1 MKTKLRD
8 LLFPQQKSKIKAG
21 EGKQEGKYKFFT
33 SSPVQ
38 NKHIDVANYTKP
50 ALIFGTGGNASVHF
64 CNEPFSTSTDC
75 LVMFGRNEQEL
86 QTIYFFLRN
95 NMHLLEGGFKGA
107 GLKHISKEYI
117 LDLSIELPS
126 STVQQELLQ
135 KASSIESMVA
145 KRKEQL
151 AKLDTLV
158 KSRFIELFGDP
169 KSNSFN
175 WKQEKLSST
184 MEVRGRVGW
193 KGYKKEDLRNS
204 GPLVLG
210 ATHLSDDGRID
221 LSEPVFLSEEKYFE
235 SPEIMVKQNDL
246 IFAQRGSLGKVGLVE
261 TEYKAATI
269 NPCVLILRPIK
280 INSQFA
286 RYYLMIQKDNGEL
299 DKLNSG
305 STIPMITQKSIGE
318 FSVTVPPIEL
328 QNQFADFVKQT
339 DKSKFEIQKSL
350 EKLEILKKALMQQYF
365 G

>member
-8 LLFPQQKSKIKAG
+8 LLFPQPKSKIKAG

-95 NMHLLEGGFKGA
+95 NMYLLEGGFKGA

-117 LDLSIELPS
+117 LGLSIELPS

-135 KASSIESMVA
+135 KVSSIESMVA

-158 KSRFIELFGDP
+158 KSRFIELFGDYNLAHPQEDWKSISEIGKVVGGSTP
-169 KSNSFN
+169 KTNVDEYWDGEYRWITPAELEADSGYIYDSVRKLTKAGVDSCSLQEMPVNTVILTSRAPIGKVAIAGSTFYCNQGFKNIVCTEEIVPRYLYILLLLNTAYLNS
-175 WKQEKLSST
+175 L
-184 MEVRGRVGW
+184 GR
-193 KGYKKEDLRNS
+193 
-204 GPLVLG
+204 G
-210 ATHLSDDGRID
+210 ATFKEISKSIVENIRI
-221 LSEPVFLSEEKYFE
+221 PVPTIED
-235 SPEIMVKQNDL
+235 QT
-246 IFAQRGSLGKVGLVE
+246 IFATFVE
-261 TEYKAATI
+261 QI
-269 NPCVLILRPIK
+269 
-280 INSQFA
+280 
-286 RYYLMIQKDNGEL
+286 
-299 DKLNSG
+299 
-305 STIPMITQKSIGE
+305 
-318 FSVTVPPIEL
+318 
-328 QNQFADFVKQT
+328 
-339 DKSKFEIQKSL
+339 DKSKLAIQQSLEQLETLKKSL
-350 EKLEILKKALMQQYF
+350 MQKYF